1 MCLAREGSTAG
12 LLERGRRLRCEIVGD
27 TPLELLLERDSVL
40 EVVRTDLDELVARR
54 PPREPARHLQVQ
66 CGAGG
71 LGEARVGDV
80 ADEDVLEAVCLLP
93 ADRGALLTNEE
104 VTLDEV
110 LQLRLEGLRIRQR
123 LDRARPERLPGNSG
137 AT

>member
-1 MCLAREGSTAG
+1 MRLAGERATAG
-12 LLERGRRLRCEIVGD
+12 LLERGSRLRCEVVGD

-80 ADEDVLEAVCLLP
+80 ADEEVVEALCLLP
-93 ADRGALLTNEE
+93 SSGGALLTNEE
-104 VTLDEV
+104 VAL
-110 LQLRLEGLRIRQR
+110 
-123 LDRARPERLPGNSG
+123 
-137 AT
+137 